1 MLFSARFSGLAFCA
15 ILAIVIIPDTPPVT
29 AAPPKNQ
36 HECQTGD
43 RYLFGQQERVDQID
57 EFPTQINA
65 LIDSGSTL
73 SSMDARDIKIR
84 RHTNGSLWVHFKVPI
99 TRDKR
104 KLIKMAKP
112 LKRFA
117 RVQTHHGTPQ
127 KRPVIEA
134 NIRLGPVYT
143 RTDFSLTSRSR
154 FKNQILLGTNT
165 LKNLAIID
173 TSREFLL
180 KNNCQQVSRY
190 P

>member
-1 MLFSARFSGLAFCA
+1 MLFSTRFSGLTFCA
-15 ILAIVIIPDTPPVT
+15 ILALAFIPSALVT
-29 AAPPKNQ
+29 AAPPPYQ
-36 HECQTGD
+36 HPCQAGD
-43 RYLFGQQERVDQID
+43 RYLFGLQERVDQID
-57 EFPTQINA
+57 EFSTRINA

-84 RHTNGSLWVHFKVPI
+84 KHTNGSLWVHFKVP
-99 TRDKR
+99 TTSDKR
-104 KLIKMAKP
+104 KLVKMTKP

-134 NIRLGPVYT
+134 TIRLGPVET

-154 FKNQILLGTNT
+154 FRNQILLGTNT

-173 TSREFLL
+173 ISREFLL

>member
-1 MLFSARFSGLAFCA
+1 MLFSTRSLCLNICA
-15 ILAIVIIPDTPPVT
+15 ILALVIIPGTLAT
-29 AAPPKNQ
+29 AAPKKNQ
-36 HECQTGD
+36 HQCQTGD
-43 RYLFGQQERVDQID
+43 RYLFGLQERVDQID
-57 EFPTQINA
+57 EFPSQINA

-84 RHTNGSLWVHFKVPI
+84 KNTNGTLWVHFTVPT

-104 KLIKMAKP
+104 KLVKMAKP

-117 RVQTHHGTPQ
+117 RVQTHHGIPQ

-134 NIRLGPVYT
+134 KIRLGPIET

-154 FKNQILLGTNT
+154 FRNPILLGTNT

-173 TSREFLL
+173 ISREFLL
-180 KNNCQQVSRY
+180 KNNCLQVSRS